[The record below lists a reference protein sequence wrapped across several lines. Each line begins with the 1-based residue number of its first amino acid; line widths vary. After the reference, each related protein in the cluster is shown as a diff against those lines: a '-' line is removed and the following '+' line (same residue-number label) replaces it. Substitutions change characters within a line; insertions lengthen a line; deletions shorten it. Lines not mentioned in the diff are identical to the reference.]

1 MILKNID
8 TCNLNLLEPFLVHTP
23 MSFKFYEHDLKR
35 VVKVSWDIIEL
46 PCAYLNQN
54 QTSFPQLGAIL
65 ILESTGK
72 MNLWYCACV
81 FKYVDQWV

>member
-1 MILKNID
+1 MEL
-8 TCNLNLLEPFLVHTP
+8 FLVHTP

-54 QTSFPQLGAIL
+54 QTSFPELGAIL
-65 ILESTGK
+65 ILESIRK
-72 MNLWYCACV
+72 MNLWYCACA
-81 FKYVDQWV
+81 FKYVHQWV